1 MGPGLRSVFSL
12 LPGDP
17 GKAQACGQLKA
28 ERKWDS
34 SSPFLESSM
43 PDWWRA
49 LWPWTA
55 GNAGQRGVCSPQH
68 PTLGVAYLPHLELG
82 AEDAVVSGT

>member
-1 MGPGLRSVFSL
+1 
-12 LPGDP
+12 
-17 GKAQACGQLKA
+17 
-28 ERKWDS
+28 
-34 SSPFLESSM
+34 M